1 MNSMPRNIQYAAA
14 GFVAGF
20 IAIFIATSNVILALV
35 VGAVIFGLFYAGII
49 KTR

>member
-1 MNSMPRNIQYAAA
+1 MPRNIQYAAA

-20 IAIFIATSNVILALV
+20 IAILIATSNVILALV
-35 VGAVIFGLFYAGII
+35 VGAVIFGLFYMGII